1 LLDDPPVRL
10 GRGIRHR
17 LLTLALVGLVTAAL
31 SADALYRSISVT
43 HAQRVERAREAVHEE
58 LDRLAA
64 LGPVA
69 NASPSAVVGLRG
81 GIVARTGAAATVVA
95 AVPPTWAPTLR
106 EMLADTSRALPAE
119 VMVDADRGQLIA
131 AIAPA
136 GGDTLRWAAV
146 LVRPSPTLQSWRLL
160 VVALGFS
167 ALLLV
172 GSAAYSLISVRRAV
186 AALQAALAALGDDLS
201 APVPRSQIGELDDIA
216 LGVARLARRL
226 DDSRHVQQRMSR
238 ELARQERLAVL
249 GRVVAGVA
257 HEVRNPLASIKLR
270 LDLAAGPEVAMPA
283 SARAAVEH
291 ATAEIARLDRL
302 VADLLIV
309 AGRATGTRTS
319 VDVGSLVR
327 ARADALT
334 PWAALRRV
342 TITAAG
348 GGRAVCDADALAR
361 AVDNVLRNGV
371 EASPEGGAVDAT
383 IEELAGTIHVRIADH
398 GPGVPDGRAGEIFE
412 PFFTTKPDGTG
423 LGLAI
428 SQAIARAH
436 GGDLTYARE
445 GSTTRLELTLP
456 ADGAAAAVTEVTGHA
471 AAGSA

>member
-1 LLDDPPVRL
+1 MLDDRAVRM

-17 LLTLALVGLVTAAL
+17 LLTLAVVGVVTAAL

-43 HAQRVERAREAVHEE
+43 HAQRIERAREAVHEE

-64 LGPVA
+64 LGPAA
-69 NASPSAVVGLRG
+69 NATTSAVVGLRG
-81 GIVARTGAAATVVA
+81 GIVPRARAAEAIA
-95 AVPPTWAPTLR
+95 ALVPPKWAPTLQA
-106 EMLADTSRALPAE
+106 MLSGQAPIEA
-119 VMVDADRGQLIA
+119 MVDLDGGQLIA
-131 AIAPA
+131 GIAPT
-136 GGDTLRWAAV
+136 GGDSLRWAAV
-146 LVRPSPTLQSWRLL
+146 LVRPSPNLQSWRLL

-172 GSAAYSLISVRRAV
+172 ASAAYSLISLKRAV
-186 AALQAALAALGDDLS
+186 AGLQGSLAALADDLT

-226 DDSRHVQQRMSR
+226 DESRREQDRMSR
-238 ELARQERLAVL
+238 DLSRQERLAAL

-270 LDLAAGPEVAMPA
+270 LDLAAGPDVAMPA
-283 SARAAVEH
+283 AARAAVEH

-309 AGRATGTRTS
+309 AGRA
-319 VDVGSLVR
+319 VGARAPVELGALVR

-342 TITAAG
+342 GIAVSG
-348 GGRAVCDADALAR
+348 SGRAVCDADALAR
-361 AVDNVLRNGV
+361 AVDNVLRNAV
-371 EASPEGGAVDAT
+371 EASPEGQAVQATVDEAGGAVR
-383 IEELAGTIHVRIADH
+383 VRIADR
-398 GPGVPDGRAGEIFE
+398 GAGVPDGRAGEMFE

-445 GSTTRLELTLP
+445 GGVTRLELTLP
-456 ADGAAAAVTEVTGHA
+456 AGPAREASAAPA
-471 AAGSA
+471 AAGAMAESA

>member
-1 LLDDPPVRL
+1 VRF

-17 LLTLALVGLVTAAL
+17 LWTLALVGLVTAAL
-31 SADALYRSISVT
+31 SADALYRAISVS
-43 HAQRVERAREAVHEE
+43 HAQRVERGREAVHEE
-58 LDRLAA
+58 LDRLGA
-64 LGPVA
+64 LGPSA
-69 NASPSAVVGLRG
+69 NAAPSAVVGLRG
-81 GIVARTGAAATVVA
+81 GIVARSEAAAAVVA
-95 AVPPTWAPTLR
+95 AVPPTWAPTLSA
-106 EMLADTSRALPAE
+106 LLDDPSRATPAE

-131 AIAPA
+131 AIAP
-136 GGDTLRWAAV
+136 GTGETLRWAAV
-146 LVRPSPTLQSWRLL
+146 LVRPSPSLQTWRLL

-167 ALLLV
+167 GLLLV

-186 AALQAALAALGDDLS
+186 AALREALAALGDDLS

-216 LGVARLARRL
+216 LGVAQLARRL

-270 LDLAAGPEVAMPA
+270 LDLAAGPEVAMPP

-319 VDVGSLVR
+319 VEVGGLVR
-327 ARADALT
+327 ARAEALT

-342 TITAAG
+342 TITVAG
-348 GGRAVCDADALAR
+348 AGRAVCDADALAR

-371 EASPEGGAVDAT
+371 EASPEGGAVEAT
-383 IEELAGTIHVRIADH
+383 VEQKSGTIQLRIADH

-445 GSTTRLELTLP
+445 GATTRLELTLP
-456 ADGAAAAVTEVTGHA
+456 ADTGAPTVDEVAGHA
-471 AAGSA
+471 AAGHA

>member
-1 LLDDPPVRL
+1 
-10 GRGIRHR
+10 
-17 LLTLALVGLVTAAL
+17 
-31 SADALYRSISVT
+31 
-43 HAQRVERAREAVHEE
+43 
-58 LDRLAA
+58 
-64 LGPVA
+64 
-69 NASPSAVVGLRG
+69 
-81 GIVARTGAAATVVA
+81 
-95 AVPPTWAPTLR
+95 
-106 EMLADTSRALPAE
+106 
-119 VMVDADRGQLIA
+119 MVDADRGQLIA
-131 AIAPA
+131 AIAP
-136 GGDTLRWAAV
+136 GTGDTIRWAAV

-186 AALQAALAALGDDLS
+186 AALQGALAALGDDLS

-283 SARAAVEH
+283 
-291 ATAEIARLDRL
+291 
-302 VADLLIV
+302 
-309 AGRATGTRTS
+309 
-319 VDVGSLVR
+319 VR
-327 ARADALT
+327 ARRRRARDGGDRPPGPAGRRSPDRRRPRDGDPHLRRRGQPGARPGRCAD

-348 GGRAVCDADALAR
+348 RGRAVCDADALAR

-371 EASPEGGAVDAT
+371 EASPEGGAVEAT
-383 IEELAGTIHVRIADH
+383 IEEIAGTIHVRIADH
-398 GPGVPDGRAGEIFE
+398 GPGVPDGRAGEISN
-412 PFFTTKPDGTG
+412 PSSRPSPTAPGWGWPSRRPSPVRT
-423 LGLAI
+423 
-428 SQAIARAH
+428 
-436 GGDLTYARE
+436 
-445 GSTTRLELTLP
+445 
-456 ADGAAAAVTEVTGHA
+456 AAT
-471 AAGSA
+471 

>member
-1 LLDDPPVRL
+1 MRL

-58 LDRLAA
+58 IDRLGA
-64 LGPVA
+64 LGLSA

-81 GIVARTGAAATVVA
+81 GIVPRDAAAATVVA
-95 AVPPTWAPTLR
+95 DVPPTWAPTLR
-106 EMLADTSRALPAE
+106 ALLRDTSKTSPAE
-119 VMVDADRGQLIA
+119 VTVDADRGQLIA
-131 AIAPA
+131 AIAP
-136 GGDTLRWAAV
+136 GTGDTIRWAAV

-172 GSAAYSLISVRRAV
+172 ASAAYSLISVRRAV
-186 AALQAALAALGDDLS
+186 AALQGALAALGDDLS

-216 LGVARLARRL
+216 LGVAQLARRL
-226 DDSRHVQQRMSR
+226 DESRRVQERMSR

-270 LDLAAGPEVAMPA
+270 LDLAAGSDVAMPP

-309 AGRATGTRTS
+309 AGRATGSRTS
-319 VDVGSLVR
+319 VEVGGLVR
-327 ARADALT
+327 ARAEALT

-348 GGRAVCDADALAR
+348 RGRAVCDADALAR
-361 AVDNVLRNGV
+361 AIDNVLRNGV
-371 EASPEGGAVDAT
+371 EASPEGGTVDAT
-383 IEELAGTIHVRIADH
+383 IEESAGTVQVRIADH

-436 GGDLTYARE
+436 GGDLTYGRE
-445 GSTTRLELTLP
+445 GTTTRLELTLP
-456 ADGAAAAVTEVTGHA
+456 AAGVASAVAEVAGQSAADTA
-471 AAGSA
+471 